1 MANLLSSIDTTV
13 SAKNLASSLIKT
25 DENGEYK
32 TYFLNGE
39 WGSGKTQFLKQ
50 VESQIEH
57 PKFRKYHF
65 RYIKLWETTD
75 DKPVTEQI
83 FRSLHPLLY
92 WIVILS
98 ILISAISAVVY
109 PFVEKVNSLAFLHNS
124 TIYQSITKAFI
135 PLTLIALTW
144 KFVNYKSDYLY
155 IKLLKCHNYLEKAK
169 FPKNILIIDD
179 FDRVDKEVQSQAYKA
194 AYILQHKMPIIFV
207 GNILNIVG
215 ATDNSIQKI
224 IDVRIGLPFNLQPQN
239 IWEEYLNNLS
249 KYLGQNFDSS
259 IYYIP
264 VVENRNLRDRER
276 LDYYLQKEFIS
287 RRKSEY
293 TNIDQ
298 QFVIIYFYVFYPS
311 MYDELVRG
319 ATIPSFFQDK
329 ENNEAFVNHEALQ
342 NLLEKIFPDRE
353 ELTYPKPFSEN
364 SSAYFINEPPSNLS
378 VFDAK
383 NILNDPEAF
392 KNQLSS
398 PNNVSDDFYL
408 YFVSNVDISPN
419 HLNLAIQNAVET
431 KNVNNALTNYI
442 INNEQIRLNKSIY
455 DISNI
460 WKYWTEKLN
469 KELKLDISEK
479 IFFLKSFDILDFE
492 QIGALLPKLKLDKH
506 FENKK
511 IKSYYLLTVVCQQ
524 ETWQKFNLWDD
535 QVWEIL
541 SQFETVDRINDFILF
556 WSEMSVIKETT
567 HESNFLHQNS
577 EVYANK
583 TFEVFTEKYD
593 IASNSMIANWEVAI
607 NFIKPTLDTLEKDFG
622 YHFKYVQ
629 DQKGENISKIRNS
642 SKNF

>member
-57 PKFRKYHF
+57 PKFLKYHF

-311 MYDELVRG
+311 MYDELAR
-319 ATIPSFFQDK
+319 APRFHHFFRTKKITKLSLTTKPYKIYWKKYFLIEKNSHIQSHFQK
-329 ENNEAFVNHEALQ
+329 ILVPI
-342 NLLEKIFPDRE
+342 LLMSLL
-353 ELTYPKPFSEN
+353 LTY
-364 SSAYFINEPPSNLS
+364 L
-378 VFDAK
+378 
-383 NILNDPEAF
+383 
-392 KNQLSS
+392 
-398 PNNVSDDFYL
+398 YL
-408 YFVSNVDISPN
+408 T
-419 HLNLAIQNAVET
+419 Q
-431 KNVNNALTNYI
+431 
-442 INNEQIRLNKSIY
+442 R
-455 DISNI
+455 
-460 WKYWTEKLN
+460 
-469 KELKLDISEK
+469 
-479 IFFLKSFDILDFE
+479 IF
-492 QIGALLPKLKLDKH
+492 
-506 FENKK
+506 
-511 IKSYYLLTVVCQQ
+511 
-524 ETWQKFNLWDD
+524 
-535 QVWEIL
+535 
-541 SQFETVDRINDFILF
+541 
-556 WSEMSVIKETT
+556 
-567 HESNFLHQNS
+567 
-577 EVYANK
+577 
-583 TFEVFTEKYD
+583 
-593 IASNSMIANWEVAI
+593 
-607 NFIKPTLDTLEKDFG
+607 
-622 YHFKYVQ
+622 
-629 DQKGENISKIRNS
+629 
-642 SKNF
+642 